1 VISQFKIIW
10 PNGRETPFGLN
21 EERSDNLAVLYTP
34 RLGSSTRT
42 PGGHELVLEKDGD
55 HEWLPLRAGQ
65 TYSARVR
72 GVRETG
78 NTRLNRDTL
87 VLSLSPKLAA
97 SAPKVN
103 AGEILKISTA
113 TLPDLSGVKTAI
125 GGGPI
130 LVNGGKPFPSHVNK
144 SQDRHPRAAVG
155 WNEKNIFLVE
165 VDGRQPRLSMGM
177 TLPELTDYLIQ
188 LGCDK
193 ALNLDG
199 GGSAEVW
206 IEGRIAN
213 SPCFGHERETAN
225 SLVVLEKEKR
235 GSH

>member
-1 VISQFKIIW
+1 M
-10 PNGRETPFGLN
+10 
-21 EERSDNLAVLYTP
+21 A
-34 RLGSSTRT
+34 
-42 PGGHELVLEKDGD
+42 GHELVLEKDGD
-55 HEWLPLRAGQ
+55 NEWLPLRAGQ

-87 VLSLSPKLAA
+87 VLSLSPTLAA

-130 LVNGGKPFPSHVNK
+130 LVNGGKPFPSRVNK
-144 SQDRHPRAAVG
+144 SQDRHPRSAIG

-225 SLVVLEKEKR
+225 SLVVLEKEKK